1 MSAIFGIFR
10 FDGAEV
16 LARDLERMGNTL
28 AYRGPDGRKAVVDG
42 PVGLGHGL
50 MRVNRDDTFET
61 QPLRASD
68 ADVTLVA
75 DLRLDNRD
83 ELAATFRI
91 AAPELRGLPD
101 SALLLRAYKNGRG
114 VRRAFARRFCLR
126 DLERPHQE
134 TRARPRPY
142 GPALCALPPRQGIFV
157 FATDIKALWSYPDV
171 PRVLSDVR
179 IGRMLIHDRSPP
191 EGETPFDGIHGLP
204 GGTVMTVDSDGST
217 KKRRYWEPHADPVH
231 QNRDEAYYIEA
242 YRRVLGEAVACRVQ
256 AHNQTARPRVQRRL

>member
-61 QPLRASD
+61 QPLRGSD

-83 ELAATFRI
+83 ELAATFES
-91 AAPELRGLPD
+91 PLLELRGLPD
-101 SALLLRAYKNGRG
+101 SALLLRAYKKWGEECAEHLLGDFVFAIWNGRTKK
-114 VRRAFARRFCLR
+114 
-126 DLERPHQE
+126 

-142 GPALCALPPRQGIFV
+142 GPALCALPPRQGIFCLRHRHQGV
-157 FATDIKALWSYPDV
+157 V
-171 PRVLSDVR
+171 VLSRCAARTVR
-179 IGRMLIHDRSPP
+179 R
-191 EGETPFDGIHGLP
+191 TNWAYA
-204 GGTVMTVDSDGST
+204 DS
-217 KKRRYWEPHADPVH
+217 
-231 QNRDEAYYIEA
+231 
-242 YRRVLGEAVACRVQ
+242 
-256 AHNQTARPRVQRRL
+256 